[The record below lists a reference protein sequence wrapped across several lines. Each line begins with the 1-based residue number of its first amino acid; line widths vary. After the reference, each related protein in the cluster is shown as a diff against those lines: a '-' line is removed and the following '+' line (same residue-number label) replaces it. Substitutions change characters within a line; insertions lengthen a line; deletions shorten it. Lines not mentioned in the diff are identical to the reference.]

1 MRRTLIG
8 SLVGVRPIAA
18 LAVGCT
24 LLFSLP
30 FADQP
35 MGGSPSRA
43 AARTAAR
50 VVEVADPD
58 TIPSART
65 LVGASLAAEGRFLI
79 VSGAGLAFHRTNN
92 TISALRTI
100 FVPGSS
106 IELHTWQ
113 ETPPG
118 GGSVPFYAYSRDGGA
133 LLGRV
138 RDTSHLIRLQDLS
151 FDPLNGGPPRVSQFL
166 TAQPGGNLHL
176 VQFHATPLPEFRD
189 AIVGLGGKVLRF
201 LSDHTFLVEMSPAT
215 RDQVTQLPYVRWT
228 GPYHPSYRLER
239 ELRDSLQGLLP
250 RQPEQRYSILLGEG
264 GSRRQAELAAFV
276 VRIGGKIDLIEP
288 GGMRIEA
295 TLSPEQLTQAATAD
309 EVQYID
315 RWGGP
320 GEIDMDIVREVGG
333 AAHLE
338 TMRGWSGQGVRGE
351 VFDTELLISHREWPV
366 PPILHSAKTTSSTYH
381 GSSCYSINF
390 AQGIDAAA
398 RGMLPSAQGIFF
410 LYSESTQ
417 FGGTRSRYDLNK
429 ELTDPDGPYR
439 AVFQTSS
446 VGSALGTT
454 YTTLSAEVDDY
465 LFKTPL
471 LSTQSQSN
479 AGSRN
484 SRPQAWAKNIV
495 SIGGIRHANTAT
507 RADDT
512 WNRGGSIGPAADG
525 RIKPD
530 LAYFYEMIHSATGTA
545 SKRYTEFS
553 GTSAATPITSGH
565 FGLLFQMW
573 HEGVWAGHGRK
584 KDVFSSRPQMATA
597 KALMI
602 NMAYR
607 YDWKAGG
614 PNSDIDRYKQG
625 WGTADVKRLLDR
637 AAVTSVVDETDALT
651 PLSAKRY
658 DVAVGTGETELNV
671 TMAYKDPMGTV
682 GAERARVN
690 DLTLRVTSPSGTV
703 YFGNNGLVLGNFS
716 TSGGSSNQI
725 DTVENVFIK
734 DPESGTWKVEV
745 LGDEIVQ
752 DGNLATPAIDAV
764 YGLVISGG
772 KILVRL

>member
-1 MRRTLIG
+1 MRKTHFG
-8 SLVGVRPIAA
+8 SLGGLRPVAA

-24 LLFSLP
+24 LLLAIP
-30 FADQP
+30 TQRT
-35 MGGSPSRA
+35 GGAPTWA

-50 VVEVADPD
+50 VIEVADADPGA
-58 TIPSART
+58 SVKT
-65 LVGASLAAEGRFLI
+65 LAGASLSSEGRFLI
-79 VSGAGLAFHRTNN
+79 VSGTGLAFHRTSSV
-92 TISALRTI
+92 ISSLRTV
-100 FVPGSS
+100 FVPGSA
-106 IELHTWQ
+106 IELHTWE

-118 GGSVPFYAYSRDGGA
+118 GSRVSFYAYSRDGGA

-138 RDTSHLIRLQDLS
+138 RDTSHLIRLADAA
-151 FDPLNGGPPRVSQFL
+151 FDPLHGGPPGVSQFL
-166 TAQPGGNLHL
+166 AAPSDGNLHL
-176 VQFHATPLPEFRD
+176 VQFHATPLPEFRS
-189 AIVGLGGKVLRF
+189 AIVALGGKVLRF
-201 LSDHTFLVEMSPAT
+201 LSDHAFLVEMSPAT
-215 RDQVTQLPYVRWT
+215 RDQVAQLPYVRWT
-228 GPYHPSYRLER
+228 GPYHPAYRLER
-239 ELRDSLQGLLP
+239 ELRDSLMGLVP

-264 GSRRQAELAAFV
+264 GAQRQGELAAR
-276 VRIGGKIDLIEP
+276 VRRLGGKIDLIEP
-288 GGMRIEA
+288 GGLRIEA
-295 TLSPEQLTQAATAD
+295 TLTPEQLVQISRAD
-309 EVQYID
+309 EVQFID

-320 GEIDMDIVREVGG
+320 GEVDMDIVREVGG
-333 AAHLE
+333 ATALE
-338 TMRGWSGQGVRGE
+338 TLRGWSGQGVRGE
-351 VFDTELLISHREWPV
+351 VFDTELLVSHREWAV
-366 PPILHSAKTTSSTYH
+366 PPILHSAKTASSTYH

-390 AQGIDAAA
+390 AQGIDPAA
-398 RGMLPSAQGIFF
+398 RGMLPSGQGIFF

-439 AVFQTSS
+439 AVYQTSS
-446 VGSALGTT
+446 VGSTLGTT

-495 SIGGIRHANTAT
+495 SVGGIRHANTAS

-545 SKRYTEFS
+545 GKRYTEFS
-553 GTSAATPITSGH
+553 GTSAATPITGGH

-584 KDVFSSRPQMATA
+584 KDVFTSRPQMATA

-614 PNSDIDRYKQG
+614 PNSDLDRYKQG

-637 AAVTSVVDETDALT
+637 APVTSVVDETDALT
-651 PLSAKRY
+651 PLASKRY
-658 DVAVGTGETELNV
+658 EVAVGAGETELNV
-671 TMAYKDPMGTV
+671 TMAYKDPVGTV

-690 DLTLRVTSPSGTV
+690 DLTLRLTSPSGTV
-703 YFGNNGLVLGNFS
+703 YFGNNGLTMGNYS
-716 TSGGSSNQI
+716 TAGGTSNQI

-734 DPESGTWKVEV
+734 DPEAGTWKVEV

-752 DGNLATPAIDAV
+752 DGNPATPAIDAV

-772 KILVRL
+772 TILVRL